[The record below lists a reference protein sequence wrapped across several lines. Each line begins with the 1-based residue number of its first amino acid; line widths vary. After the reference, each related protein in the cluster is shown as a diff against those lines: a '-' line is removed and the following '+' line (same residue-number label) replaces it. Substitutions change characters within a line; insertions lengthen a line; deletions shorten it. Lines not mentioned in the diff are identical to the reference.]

1 MESFLKW
8 HPILDQNYGL
18 SSVILYITQ
27 ISSLYWKLNQ
37 SFWHRSKIEW
47 IHQRRNII
55 LYKPCTNCTFCKEFE
70 KLVYVWIVCTVNCIT
85 FTLQSLCY
93 SGITTSSF
101 KFVESRGKLYT
112 RCSIGHLTIY
122 IESFS
127 FYFRLLNLQYVGWV
141 FTGCS
146 NTTYAFWHK
155 KSVTVR

>member
-1 MESFLKW
+1 M
-8 HPILDQNYGL
+8 
-18 SSVILYITQ
+18 
-27 ISSLYWKLNQ
+27 
-37 SFWHRSKIEW
+37 
-47 IHQRRNII
+47 I
-55 LYKPCTNCTFCKEFE
+55 LYKPCTNYTFCKEFE
-70 KLVYVWIVCTVNCIT
+70 KLVYVRFICTANYIT

-155 KSVTVR
+155 KICHGSINIDKFRVHTQHFE